1 MTKQN
6 SASSPPNKEVQK
18 LGTHATGSPDQF
30 KTRTTSTPQKI
41 DPPEV
46 PNSGSTGAY

>member
-1 MTKQN
+1 MPNQKQP
-6 SASSPPNKEVQK
+6 SPIAKEELQK

-30 KTRTTSTPQKI
+30 ETRKTSTPQKI

-46 PNSGSTGAY
+46 PNAGSTGAY